1 MQYAV
6 SKSFQGKDLSVDR
19 FDIIYT
25 GALTSRTP

>member
-6 SKSFQGKDLSVDR
+6 SKSFQGTDLSVDR

-25 GALTSRTP
+25 GALTPRTP